1 MKKICLFTFLIINF
15 KSFCQNDKMP
25 LGEYELT
32 NFSTRP
38 IVFPYRTDSFCL
50 KTNQFFEVQLRKNKS
65 LIRKTLVKPYGI
77 LVITDSLGHFTDYR
91 LSKYDEPEDKLMVI
105 YINKVIK
112 KIVWNIEMMKVE
124 DFHDERELNR
134 YKILLDISIGI
145 NNRFKVIAIAQG
157 VHETDLTTLCP
168 CLVWT
173 QIK

>member
-1 MKKICLFTFLIINF
+1 MKI
-15 KSFCQNDKMP
+15 
-25 LGEYELT
+25 
-32 NFSTRP
+32 
-38 IVFPYRTDSFCL
+38 
-50 KTNQFFEVQLRKNKS
+50 NQFFEVQLRKNKS

-77 LVITDSLGHFTDYR
+77 LVITDSSGHFIDYR
-91 LSKYDEPEDKLMVI
+91 LSKYDELEDKLMVI

-134 YKILLDISIGI
+134 YKILLDISISV
-145 NNRFKVIAIAQG
+145 NNRIKVIAIAQG

-168 CLVWT
+168 CLLWT